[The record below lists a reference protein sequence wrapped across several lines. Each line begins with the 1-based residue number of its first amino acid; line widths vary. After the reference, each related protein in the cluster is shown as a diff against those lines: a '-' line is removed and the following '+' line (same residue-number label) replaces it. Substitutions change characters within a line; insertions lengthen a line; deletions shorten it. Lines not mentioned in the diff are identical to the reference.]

1 MLARQPATAWAVRR
15 LDRPFPGGVGLPLP
29 VTDTNAVIDRTVD
42 CLGLFCPM
50 PIVKTREAIK
60 DMALGQVLE
69 MLSDDPASDAD
80 MRSWARRTGNHL
92 VAVTKDGAVY
102 RFLVRKTR

>member
-1 MLARQPATAWAVRR
+1 MEALVHVDQT
-15 LDRPFPGGVGLPLP
+15 L
-29 VTDTNAVIDRTVD
+29 D

-50 PIVKTREAIK
+50 PIVKTREAMK
-60 DMALGQVLE
+60 VMALGQVLE

-80 MRSWARRTGNHL
+80 MKSWAKRTGNEL
-92 VAVTKDGAVY
+92 IAVTKDGSVY

>member
-1 MLARQPATAWAVRR
+1 MEAQIQFDLT
-15 LDRPFPGGVGLPLP
+15 L
-29 VTDTNAVIDRTVD
+29 D

-50 PIVKTREAIK
+50 PIVKTREAMK
-60 DMALGQVLE
+60 AMALGQVLE

-80 MRSWARRTGNHL
+80 MHSWVRRTGNEL
-92 VAVTKDGAVY
+92 IAVTKDGAIY

>member
-1 MLARQPATAWAVRR
+1 VS
-15 LDRPFPGGVGLPLP
+15 
-29 VTDTNAVIDRTVD
+29 VTSTNVTVDRTLD

-60 DMALGQVLE
+60 RMAVGQILA

-80 MRSWARRTGNHL
+80 MKTWARRTGNDL
-92 VAVTKDGAVY
+92 VAVTKDGSVY
-102 RFLVRKTR
+102 HFLVRKTR

>member
-1 MLARQPATAWAVRR
+1 MQTQLHV
-15 LDRPFPGGVGLPLP
+15 DRAL
-29 VTDTNAVIDRTVD
+29 D

-50 PIVKTREAIK
+50 PIVKTREAIRT
-60 DMALGQVLE
+60 MAVGEMLE

-80 MRSWARRTGNHL
+80 MKSWTRRTGHEL
-92 VAVTKDGAVY
+92 VAATKDGSIY